1 MFILIVSSLK
11 AAVELEQQCLEE
23 LKKALEEEK
32 QKNYELMRKLGAQ
45 NKAVADLQMEK
56 SEMMKGGNYTS
67 AQMKKL
73 L

>member
-1 MFILIVSSLK
+1 MSSLK

-23 LKKALEEEK
+23 LKKALDEEK
-32 QKNYELMRKLGAQ
+32 QKNYDLMKKLGAQ

-56 SEMMKGGNYTS
+56 SEMMKGSNYGN
-67 AQMKKL
+67 AQMIKL